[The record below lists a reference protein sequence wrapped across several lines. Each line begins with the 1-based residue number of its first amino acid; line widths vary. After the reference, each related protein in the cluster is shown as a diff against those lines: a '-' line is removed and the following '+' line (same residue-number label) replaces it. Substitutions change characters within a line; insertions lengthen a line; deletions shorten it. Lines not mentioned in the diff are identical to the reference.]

1 MTVTSEADRERASD
15 EAAEWLIRL
24 REAPGDQDTKARFAA
39 WRAAAPAHETAW
51 TEVSEAFDLIG
62 EPLARRPQA
71 ASRPVPSP
79 RRRLAHRLLAAGAG
93 IALAVFAAALFLP
106 GWMLRLEADFA
117 TAAGEWREVRL
128 ADGSVIELAP
138 LSGIDV
144 SLKQERRDVRLL
156 AGQAFFRV
164 TPDPAR
170 PFQVEARDVR
180 AIVLGTEF
188 EVRLDGTGAAVAVA
202 EGRVRVD
209 HGTVSRVLVGGHW
222 LQVDAAGGLRDG
234 VRSSS
239 EIGLWRHG
247 EIVAHDQ
254 PISDVVN
261 ELRPYFN
268 GAIVIASDAVA
279 RRRVTDVYRLHEPVE
294 ALRALGRAYGEIRVT
309 QVLPWLVIVSA
320 N

>member
-1 MTVTSEADRERASD
+1 MAVTSEADRERACD
-15 EAAEWLIRL
+15 EAAEWLVRL
-24 REAPGDQDTKARFAA
+24 REAPDDRATQARFAA
-39 WRAAAPAHETAW
+39 WRAAAPVHETAW
-51 TEVSEAFDLIG
+51 TEISQAFDLIG
-62 EPLARRPQA
+62 EPLARSPHTGSGSA
-71 ASRPVPSP
+71 P
-79 RRRLAHRLLAAGAG
+79 RRRLAPSLLAAGAG
-93 IALAVFAAALFLP
+93 VALAAFAAALFLP
-106 GWMLRLEADFA
+106 GWMLRLEADFS

-128 ADGSVIELAP
+128 ADGSSIDLAP

-144 SLKQERRDVRLL
+144 SLKEGRRDVRLL
-156 AGQAFFRV
+156 AGEAFFRV
-164 TPDPAR
+164 TPDPSR

-180 AIVLGTEF
+180 ATVLGTEF
-188 EVRLDGTGAAVAVA
+188 EVRLNRTGTAVAVA

-209 HGTVSRVLVGGHW
+209 HGALSRVLVAGRW
-222 LQVDAAGGLRDG
+222 LQVDAAGGLSDG
-234 VRSSS
+234 IRAES

-279 RRRVTDVYRLHEPVE
+279 RRRVTGVYRLREPVE
-294 ALRALGRAYGEIRVT
+294 ALRALGRAYGEISVT
-309 QVLPWLVIVSA
+309 QVLPWLVVVSA

>member
-1 MTVTSEADRERASD
+1 MAVTSEADHERASD
-15 EAAEWLIRL
+15 QAAEWLVRL
-24 REAPGDQDTKARFAA
+24 REAPDDQDTKARFAA

-51 TEVSEAFDLIG
+51 TEISHTFELIG
-62 EPLARRPQA
+62 EPLARGPQA
-71 ASRPVPSP
+71 ASERDLRS
-79 RRRLAHRLLAAGAG
+79 RRRLVPRLLAAGAG
-93 IALAVFAAALFLP
+93 IALAAFAAALFLP
-106 GWMLRLEADFA
+106 GWMLRLEADYA

-128 ADGSVIELAP
+128 ADGSSVELAP

-144 SLKQERRDVRLL
+144 SLKEGRREVRLL

-164 TPDPAR
+164 TPDPGR
-170 PFQVEARDVR
+170 PFQVEAQDVR
-180 AIVLGTEF
+180 ATVLGTEF
-188 EVRLDGTGAAVAVA
+188 EVRLGRIGAAVAVA

-209 HGTVSRVLVGGHW
+209 HGALSRVLVAGRW
-222 LQVDAAGGLRDG
+222 LQVDATGGLRDG
-234 VRSSS
+234 IRAES

-247 EIVAHDQ
+247 EIVVHDQ
-254 PISDVVN
+254 PIADVVN

-279 RRRVTDVYRLHEPVE
+279 RRRVTGVYRLREPVE
-294 ALRALGRAYGEIRVT
+294 ALRALGRAYGEIEVT